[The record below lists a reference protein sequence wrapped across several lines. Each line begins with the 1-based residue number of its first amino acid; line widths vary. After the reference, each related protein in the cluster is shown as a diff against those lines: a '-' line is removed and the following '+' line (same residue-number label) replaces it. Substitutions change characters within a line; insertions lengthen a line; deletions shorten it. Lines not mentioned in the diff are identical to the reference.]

1 MVKCPKCCEEV
12 AEPNKSLKNQVF
24 NIEAYRCKKCKH
36 NFKVMTEFIFSTEI
50 QSVH

>member
-1 MVKCPKCCEEV
+1 MVKCPKCSKEVEEP
-12 AEPNKSLKNQVF
+12 EKSLKNQVF
-24 NIEAYRCKKCKH
+24 NIEAYTCKNCKK